1 MGVSMKNLVKIFLTL
16 SFSVFL
22 GCKAL
27 GQKFTTHSVKQNE
40 TLYSISKRYGVSQD
54 EILKYNKELK
64 KGEPLS
70 INTILVI
77 PNAGEVSA
85 LPERTETT
93 KRNNEPVDGAVEE
106 LVNRIINDSV
116 VKHEPI
122 GFVNHRVGKKETLYG
137 IAKEYG
143 VTEEEIK
150 KYNKELYS
158 SQLKRKMVIRV
169 PKYKKVDND
178 QNTIDVGDY
187 EKYVVAPKETRWSI
201 AHKYGI
207 TIDSMLV
214 LNPSLSKTSNYLQ
227 VGYELLLPKIA
238 GTSVDNQETQL
249 YTSYTVPPKM
259 NFYRLEKEFGVKS
272 DEVVRLN
279 PEITERGGLKE
290 GMVIRL
296 PETKLNPGE
305 INTENYIFYEV
316 KPKQNEFRLTRKF
329 GMSWE
334 ELIQLN
340 PELRAGLKA
349 GMVLKLPKNQ
359 AGDFEV
365 RNSLVLDK
373 ISLLDSI
380 NVDNKPKIMFLLPF
394 RLDKLDLNNRETVEW
409 TIENRN
415 SLKYSLG
422 LYSGALVALDSI
434 KSLGISVDVKTF
446 DNRLDLQRTKE
457 ILQRENLG
465 SYNAIFGPLDILSL
479 KEASTQAAGYNLPV
493 IAPVPAKSDIS
504 LGNVFFSYT
513 EEETL
518 REHMLKFVTEKRKDE
533 NIIIIADA
541 ENIAVKDTILN
552 KFPTAKIIEVK
563 EEEENIGINRDKLE
577 LQLSEE
583 LGNWVFVESDN
594 FKLISS
600 VVSIL
605 NSFNN
610 SVLDIENPDANKVM
624 VRMFT
629 TDKNNAFDNEVISST
644 HLSNLRF
651 TYPSVYRDAPSDSFV
666 KRYKA
671 RFGDIPDKFA
681 VRGFDLTYDLL
692 LKLAYK
698 NDLLEVSKYIG
709 ETQYSGSKFD
719 YEKDISS
726 GYYNKASYIIG
737 YDNMFIKELE

>member
-1 MGVSMKNLVKIFLTL
+1 MKNLVKVFFTVC
-16 SFSVFL
+16 FSVFL

-27 GQKFTTHSVKQNE
+27 GQKFTTHAVKQNE
-40 TLYSISKRYGVSQD
+40 TLYSIAKQYGVSQE

-64 KGEPLS
+64 SGESLG

-77 PNAGEVSA
+77 PSANGKVVDTKPKGPEKGQPVNGEVA
-85 LPERTETT
+85 
-93 KRNNEPVDGAVEE
+93 E
-106 LVNRIINDSV
+106 LVNRIMNDSV
-116 VKHEPI
+116 VKREPI
-122 GFVNHRVGKKETLYG
+122 GFVEHKVKKRETLYG

-150 KYNKELYS
+150 KYNTQLYAA
-158 SQLKRKMVIRV
+158 QLDRKMVIKI
-169 PKYKKVDND
+169 PKYRKVKEP

-187 EKYVVAPKETRWSI
+187 EKYIVAPKETRWSI
-201 AHKYGI
+201 ANKYGI
-207 TIDSMLV
+207 TIDSLLV

-227 VGYELLLPKIA
+227 EGYELLLPKIA
-238 GTSVDNQETQL
+238 GSTVENQETQL
-249 YTSYTVPPKM
+249 FTSYTVPPKM

-290 GMVIRL
+290 GMIIRL
-296 PETKLNPGE
+296 PETKLDPGE
-305 INTENYIFYEV
+305 INTDNYIFYEV

-334 ELIQLN
+334 ELIKLN
-340 PELRAGLKA
+340 PELRDGLKA

-359 AGDFEV
+359 VGEFEV

-373 ISLLDSI
+373 INLLDSI

-394 RLDKLDLNNRETVEW
+394 RLDKLDLNDTETVEW
-409 TIENRN
+409 TIQNRN

-434 KSLGISVDVKTF
+434 KSLGVSVDVKTF

-465 SYNAIFGPLDILSL
+465 SYNAIFGPLDVLSL
-479 KEASTQAAGYNLPV
+479 KEASTQAAGYDLPV

-513 EEETL
+513 PEHTL
-518 REHMLKFVTEKRKDE
+518 REHMLSFVLEKRVDE

-541 ENIAVKDTILN
+541 KNRVVKDSILR
-552 KFPTAKIIEVK
+552 KFPTAKIISVK
-563 EEEENIGINRDKLE
+563 EEEKNIGINRDKLE
-577 LQLSEE
+577 LQLSKETE
-583 LGNWVFVESDN
+583 NWVFVESDN

-605 NSFNN
+605 NSFHN
-610 SVLDIENPDANKVM
+610 SVLDIEEPNAKKIR

-629 TDKNNAFDNEVISST
+629 TDKNNAFDNDVISST

-651 TYPSVYRDAPSDSFV
+651 TYPSVYREAPSDSFE

-671 RFGDIPDKFA
+671 RFGVVPDRFA
-681 VRGFDLTYDLL
+681 VRGFDVTFDLL

-698 NDLLEVSKYIG
+698 NDLLDVSKFIG

-726 GYYNKASYIIG
+726 GYFNKASYIMG
-737 YDNMFIKELE
+737 YDNMYIKELE

>member
-1 MGVSMKNLVKIFLTL
+1 MRGFIKVFLTVC
-16 SFSVFL
+16 FCTFL

-40 TLYSISKRYGVSQD
+40 TLYSIAKQYGVSQE

-64 KGEPLS
+64 NGASLS

-77 PNAGEVSA
+77 PSSSGAVTNTKSNQKEKGQVANGEVA
-85 LPERTETT
+85 
-93 KRNNEPVDGAVEE
+93 E
-106 LVNRIINDSV
+106 LVNRIMNDSV
-116 VKHEPI
+116 AKREPI
-122 GFVNHRVGKKETLYG
+122 GFVEHKVKKKETLYG

-143 VTEEEIK
+143 VAEEEIK
-150 KYNKELYS
+150 KYNTQLYAA
-158 SQLKRKMVIRV
+158 QLDRKMVIRI
-169 PKYKKVDND
+169 PKYRKPTEP
-178 QNTIDVGDY
+178 QNTIDIGDF
-187 EKYVVAPKETRWSI
+187 EKYIVAPKETRWSI

-227 VGYELLLPKIA
+227 EGYELLLPRIA
-238 GTSVDNQETQL
+238 GSTVENQETQL
-249 YTSYTVPPKM
+249 FTSYTVPPKM

-296 PETKLNPGE
+296 PERRLDPGE
-305 INTENYIFYEV
+305 INTDNYIFYEV

-340 PELRAGLKA
+340 PELRDGLKA

-359 AGDFEV
+359 VGDFEV

-373 ISLLDSI
+373 INLLDSI
-380 NVDNKPKIMFLLPF
+380 NVENRPKIMFLLPF
-394 RLDKLDLNNRETVEW
+394 RLDKLDLNDAETVEW
-409 TIENRN
+409 TIQNRN

-434 KSLGISVDVKTF
+434 KSLGVSVDVKTF

-465 SYNAIFGPLDILSL
+465 SYNAIFGPLDVLSL
-479 KEASTQAAGYNLPV
+479 KEASTQAASYNLPV

-513 EEETL
+513 PEETL
-518 REHMLKFVTEKRKDE
+518 REHLLKFISDKREDE

-541 ENIAVKDTILN
+541 KNRIVKDSILS
-552 KFPTAKIIEVK
+552 KFPSAKLVTVK

-577 LQLSEE
+577 QQLSNETE
-583 LGNWVFVESDN
+583 NWVFVESDN

-605 NSFNN
+605 NSFHN
-610 SVLDIENPDANKVM
+610 SVLEMEDPKAKKIR

-629 TDKNNAFDNEVISST
+629 TDKNNAFDNDVISST

-651 TYPSVYRDAPSDSFV
+651 TYPSVYREAPSDAFER
-666 KRYKA
+666 RYKA
-671 RFGDIPDKFA
+671 KYGVVPDRFA
-681 VRGFDLTYDLL
+681 VRGFDVTFDLL

-698 NDLLEVSKYIG
+698 NDLLGVSKFIG

-726 GYYNKASYIIG
+726 GYFNKASYIMG
-737 YDNMFIKELE
+737 YDNMYIKELE

>member
-1 MGVSMKNLVKIFLTL
+1 MRGFSKVFLT
-16 SFSVFL
+16 FGFIVFL

-27 GQKFTTHSVKQNE
+27 GQKFTTHAVKQNE
-40 TLYSISKRYGVSQD
+40 TLYSIAKQYGVSQE

-64 KGEPLS
+64 NGASLS

-77 PNAGEVSA
+77 PSSSGAVTNTKPNQKEKGQVANGEVA
-85 LPERTETT
+85 
-93 KRNNEPVDGAVEE
+93 E
-106 LVNRIINDSV
+106 LVNQIMNDSV
-116 VKHEPI
+116 AKREPI
-122 GFVNHRVGKKETLYG
+122 GFVEHRVKKKETLYG

-150 KYNKELYS
+150 KYNNQLYAA
-158 SQLKRKMVIRV
+158 QLDRKMVIRI
-169 PKYKKVDND
+169 PKYRTPTEP
-178 QNTIDVGDY
+178 QNTIDIGDF
-187 EKYVVAPKETRWSI
+187 EKYIVAPKETRWSI

-227 VGYELLLPKIA
+227 EGYELLLPRIA
-238 GTSVDNQETQL
+238 GSTVENQETQL
-249 YTSYTVPPKM
+249 FTSYTVPPKM

-279 PEITERGGLKE
+279 PEIKERGGLKE

-296 PETKLNPGE
+296 PERRLDPGE
-305 INTENYIFYEV
+305 INTDNYIFYEV

-340 PELRAGLKA
+340 PELRDGLKA

-359 AGDFEV
+359 VGDFEV

-373 ISLLDSI
+373 INLLDSI
-380 NVDNKPKIMFLLPF
+380 NMENRPKIMFLLPF
-394 RLDKLDLNNRETVEW
+394 RLDKLDLNDTETVEW
-409 TIENRN
+409 TIQNRN

-434 KSLGISVDVKTF
+434 KSLGVSVDVKTF

-465 SYNAIFGPLDILSL
+465 SYNAIFGPLDVLSL
-479 KEASTQAAGYNLPV
+479 KEASTQAASYNLPV

-513 EEETL
+513 PEDTL
-518 REHMLKFVTEKRKDE
+518 REHLLKFISDKRKDE

-541 ENIAVKDTILN
+541 KHRVVKDSILS
-552 KFPTAKIIEVK
+552 KFPSAKLVTVK

-577 LQLSEE
+577 LQLSKETE
-583 LGNWVFVESDN
+583 NWVFVESDN

-605 NSFNN
+605 NSFHN
-610 SVLDIENPDANKVM
+610 SVLDMEDPKAKKIR

-629 TDKNNAFDNEVISST
+629 TDKNNAFDNDVISST

-651 TYPSVYRDAPSDSFV
+651 TYPSVYREAPSDAFER
-666 KRYKA
+666 RYKA
-671 RFGDIPDKFA
+671 KYGVVPDRFA
-681 VRGFDLTYDLL
+681 VRGFDVTFDLL

-698 NDLLEVSKYIG
+698 NDLLDVSKFIG

-726 GYYNKASYIIG
+726 GYFNKASYIMG
-737 YDNMFIKELE
+737 YDNMYIKELEQ

>member
-1 MGVSMKNLVKIFLTL
+1 MRGFIKVFLTVC
-16 SFSVFL
+16 FCTFL

-40 TLYSISKRYGVSQD
+40 TLYSIAKQYGVSQE

-64 KGEPLS
+64 NGASLS

-77 PNAGEVSA
+77 PSSKGAVTNTRPNQKEKGQVANGEVA
-85 LPERTETT
+85 
-93 KRNNEPVDGAVEE
+93 E
-106 LVNRIINDSV
+106 LVNRIMNDSV
-116 VKHEPI
+116 AKREPI
-122 GFVNHRVGKKETLYG
+122 GFVEHKVKKKETLYG

-150 KYNKELYS
+150 KYNTQLYAA
-158 SQLKRKMVIRV
+158 QLDRKMVIKI
-169 PKYKKVDND
+169 PKYRTPTAP
-178 QNTIDVGDY
+178 QNTIDIGDF
-187 EKYVVAPKETRWSI
+187 EKYIVAPKETRWSI

-227 VGYELLLPKIA
+227 EGYELLLPRIA
-238 GTSVDNQETQL
+238 GSTVENQETQL
-249 YTSYTVPPKM
+249 FTSYTVPPKM

-296 PETKLNPGE
+296 PERRLDPGE
-305 INTENYIFYEV
+305 INTDNYIFYEV

-340 PELRAGLKA
+340 PELRDGLKA

-359 AGDFEV
+359 VGDFEV

-373 ISLLDSI
+373 INLLDSI
-380 NVDNKPKIMFLLPF
+380 NVENRPKIMFLLPF
-394 RLDKLDLNNRETVEW
+394 RLDKLDLNDTETVEW
-409 TIENRN
+409 TIQNRN

-434 KSLGISVDVKTF
+434 KSLGVSVDVKTF

-465 SYNAIFGPLDILSL
+465 SYNAIFGPLDVLSL
-479 KEASTQAAGYNLPV
+479 KEASTQAASYNLPV

-513 EEETL
+513 PEETL
-518 REHMLKFVTEKRKDE
+518 REHLLKFISDKREDE

-541 ENIAVKDTILN
+541 KHRVVKDSILS
-552 KFPTAKIIEVK
+552 KFPSAKLVTVK

-577 LQLSEE
+577 QQLSNETE
-583 LGNWVFVESDN
+583 NWVFVESDN

-605 NSFNN
+605 NSFHN
-610 SVLDIENPDANKVM
+610 SVLEMEDPKAKKIR

-629 TDKNNAFDNEVISST
+629 TDKNNAFDNDVISST

-651 TYPSVYRDAPSDSFV
+651 TYPSVYREAPSDAFER
-666 KRYKA
+666 RYKA
-671 RFGDIPDKFA
+671 KYGVVPDRFA
-681 VRGFDLTYDLL
+681 VRGFDVTFDLL

-698 NDLLEVSKYIG
+698 NDLLDVSKFIG

-726 GYYNKASYIIG
+726 GYFNKASYIMG
-737 YDNMFIKELE
+737 YDNMYIKELE

>member
-1 MGVSMKNLVKIFLTL
+1 MRGFIKVLLTVC
-16 SFSVFL
+16 FCTFL

-27 GQKFTTHSVKQNE
+27 GQKFTTHAVKQNE
-40 TLYSISKRYGVSQD
+40 TLYSIAKQYGVSQE

-64 KGEPLS
+64 NGASLS

-77 PNAGEVSA
+77 PSSNGAVTNTKPNQKEKGQVANGEVA
-85 LPERTETT
+85 
-93 KRNNEPVDGAVEE
+93 E
-106 LVNRIINDSV
+106 LVNRIMNDSV
-116 VKHEPI
+116 AKREPI
-122 GFVNHRVGKKETLYG
+122 GFVEHKVKKKETLYG

-150 KYNKELYS
+150 KYNTQLYAA
-158 SQLKRKMVIRV
+158 QLDRKMVIRI
-169 PKYKKVDND
+169 PKYRTPTEP
-178 QNTIDVGDY
+178 QNTIDIGDF

-227 VGYELLLPKIA
+227 EGYELLLPRIA
-238 GTSVDNQETQL
+238 GSTVENQETQL
-249 YTSYTVPPKM
+249 FTSYTVPPKM

-296 PETKLNPGE
+296 PERRLDPGE
-305 INTENYIFYEV
+305 INTDNYIFYEV

-340 PELRAGLKA
+340 PELRDGLKA

-359 AGDFEV
+359 VGDFEV

-373 ISLLDSI
+373 INLLDSI
-380 NVDNKPKIMFLLPF
+380 NVENRPKIMFLLPF
-394 RLDKLDLNNRETVEW
+394 RLDKLDLNDAETVEW
-409 TIENRN
+409 TIQNRN

-434 KSLGISVDVKTF
+434 KSLGVSVDVQTF

-465 SYNAIFGPLDILSL
+465 SYNAIFGPLDVLSL
-479 KEASTQAAGYNLPV
+479 KEASTQAASYNLPV
-493 IAPVPAKSDIS
+493 IAPVPARSNIS

-513 EEETL
+513 PEETL
-518 REHMLKFVTEKRKDE
+518 REHLLKFISDKREDE

-541 ENIAVKDTILN
+541 KHRVVKDSILS
-552 KFPTAKIIEVK
+552 KFPSAKLVTVK

-577 LQLSEE
+577 LQLSKEVE
-583 LGNWVFVESDN
+583 NWVFVESDN

-605 NSFNN
+605 NSFHN
-610 SVLDIENPDANKVM
+610 SVLDMEDPKAKKIR

-629 TDKNNAFDNEVISST
+629 TDKNNAFDNDVISST

-651 TYPSVYRDAPSDSFV
+651 TYPSVYREAPSDAFER
-666 KRYKA
+666 RYKA
-671 RFGDIPDKFA
+671 KYGVVPDRFA
-681 VRGFDLTYDLL
+681 VRGFDVTFDLL

-698 NDLLEVSKYIG
+698 NDLLDVSKFIG

-726 GYYNKASYIIG
+726 GYFNKASYIMG
-737 YDNMFIKELE
+737 YDNMYIKELEQ

>member
-1 MGVSMKNLVKIFLTL
+1 MRGFIKVFLTVC
-16 SFSVFL
+16 FCTFL

-40 TLYSISKRYGVSQD
+40 TLYSIAKQYGVSQE

-64 KGEPLS
+64 NGASLS

-77 PNAGEVSA
+77 PSSSGAVTNTKPNQKEKGQVANGEVA
-85 LPERTETT
+85 
-93 KRNNEPVDGAVEE
+93 E
-106 LVNRIINDSV
+106 LVNRIMNDSV
-116 VKHEPI
+116 AKREPI
-122 GFVNHRVGKKETLYG
+122 GFVEHKVKKKETLYG

-150 KYNKELYS
+150 KYNTQLYAA
-158 SQLKRKMVIRV
+158 QLDRKMVIRI
-169 PKYKKVDND
+169 PKYRKPTEP
-178 QNTIDVGDY
+178 QNTIDIGDF
-187 EKYVVAPKETRWSI
+187 EKYIVAPKETRWSI

-227 VGYELLLPKIA
+227 EGYELLLPRIA
-238 GTSVDNQETQL
+238 GSTVENQETQL
-249 YTSYTVPPKM
+249 FTSYTVPPKM

-296 PETKLNPGE
+296 PERRLDPGE
-305 INTENYIFYEV
+305 INTDNYIFYEV

-340 PELRAGLKA
+340 PELRDGLKA

-359 AGDFEV
+359 VGDFEV

-373 ISLLDSI
+373 INLLDSI
-380 NVDNKPKIMFLLPF
+380 NVENRPKIMFLLPF
-394 RLDKLDLNNRETVEW
+394 RLDKLDLNDAETVEW
-409 TIENRN
+409 TIQNRN

-434 KSLGISVDVKTF
+434 KSLGVSVDVKTF

-465 SYNAIFGPLDILSL
+465 SYNAIFGPLDVLSL
-479 KEASTQAAGYNLPV
+479 KEASTQAASYNLPV

-513 EEETL
+513 PEETL
-518 REHMLKFVTEKRKDE
+518 REHLLKFISDKREDE

-541 ENIAVKDTILN
+541 KNRIVKDSILS
-552 KFPTAKIIEVK
+552 KFPSAKLVTVK

-577 LQLSEE
+577 QQLSNETE
-583 LGNWVFVESDN
+583 NWVFVESDN

-605 NSFNN
+605 NSFHN
-610 SVLDIENPDANKVM
+610 SVLEMEDPKAKKIR

-629 TDKNNAFDNEVISST
+629 TDKNNAFDNDVISST

-651 TYPSVYRDAPSDSFV
+651 TYPSVYREAPSDAFER
-666 KRYKA
+666 RYKA
-671 RFGDIPDKFA
+671 KYGVVPERFA
-681 VRGFDLTYDLL
+681 VRGFDVTFDLL

-698 NDLLEVSKYIG
+698 NDLLDVSKFIG

-726 GYYNKASYIIG
+726 GYFNKASYIMG
-737 YDNMFIKELE
+737 YENMYIKELE